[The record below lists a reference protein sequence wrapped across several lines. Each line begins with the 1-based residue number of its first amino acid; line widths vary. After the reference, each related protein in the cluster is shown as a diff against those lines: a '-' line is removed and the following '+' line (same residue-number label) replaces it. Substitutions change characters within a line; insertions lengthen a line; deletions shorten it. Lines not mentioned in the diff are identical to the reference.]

1 MEFAFLFIGL
11 ALGAAMG
18 FLLGKRGATTVSDD
32 GELEKLKL
40 ENAK

>member
-1 MEFAFLFIGL
+1 LV
-11 ALGAAMG
+11 GAAVG
-18 FLLGKRGATTVSDD
+18 FLLGKRGAATVSDD